1 MASTSLTATTAASAA
16 SFVSTLGVNTHI
28 DFDAYGYQNIA
39 TLESNIDYLGVKIL
53 RDSAQSPTDA
63 TTWLQVAQA
72 TGTKFDDYVGENS
85 PAGMLTDLG
94 YVTQLA
100 QEGILGSIEGGDE
113 EDDSYPASLGN
124 TLANTAL
131 FQQQVYALGQSL
143 GLPVINMSFGAG
155 WTAANDWEGDYGT
168 VGDLSAYT
176 NYGNAH
182 TYPNVGQLPD
192 AEIQVV
198 NGLAKMAAS
207 TRPVITTEIGWQTTQ
222 FSLQTIAKY
231 VLDAAMDGLKDGNAG
246 MYFYGMYDD
255 GSGDWGLFNSDGT
268 PRPAATA
275 LHDLTTLLADTGS
288 NAATF
293 TPGSL
298 TYGLSGT
305 QTGDSS
311 VLIEKSDGSFWL
323 SLWNETETAGSPH
336 TVTVNLAAPAATI
349 VEYDPLTGTSSIAN
363 WSNVSSVQVSV
374 PDHPILLEIIP
385 ATAGGSTGGTGSSG
399 AGTTTSGG
407 TSSTG
412 SSGTTTGS
420 SSVGGSTSTPT
431 TTTPTGPVVTVPA
444 SENVTAG
451 STTAING
458 VSIADAFAASNPGT
472 MTLNLSA
479 GSGLLTITDAS
490 GNKAPGSGT
499 DAITFN
505 GTFAQI
511 ATELADLTYTAAGSA
526 GTDSITVDVWD
537 QAGLEGIKT
546 IKVSVAAAPVSSPSP
561 SGPVITVPGTLAVAP
576 KSTTVVNGISVA
588 DAFAASSPGSMVLNV
603 DAGSG
608 TLTMP
613 KASGSGT
620 HAISFT
626 GTFAQIS
633 YELAHISYIAAT
645 IPGSDSISV
654 SVWDQAGLES
664 TQSLAVSVHAPTPT
678 MTAVTITSGNADPT
692 ITVDYAAISATSGNH
707 MFFIGGSNDVLTA
720 TGGTETVQAFQ
731 GSNTI
736 TTGKGNDTI
745 QIGGS
750 GNIVNAGS
758 GNNQIDD
765 SGSNNTIVL
774 PAGGQGMDDIY
785 GYVLQNGDTLDLRNL
800 LAGTKWNQ
808 NPDTASN
815 YLQVSTPDGSD
826 AVISVTPSGVAGGA
840 SYNVAT
846 LHGTGPVSLATV
858 LAHSLL

>member
-1 MASTSLTATTAASAA
+1 MASTPLTATAAASAE

-28 DFDAYGYQNIA
+28 DFDAYGYQNLS

-63 TTWLQVAQA
+63 TTWQQVAQA
-72 TGTKFDDYVGENS
+72 TGAKFDDYIGENS
-85 PAGMLTDLG
+85 PAGMVTDLG
-94 YVTQLA
+94 YVSQLA
-100 QEGILGSIEGGDE
+100 KEGILASIEGGDE

-131 FQQQVYALGQSL
+131 FQQQVYALGRSL

-155 WTAANDWEGDYGT
+155 WTAANGWKGDYGT
-168 VGDLSAYT
+168 VGDLSAYAT
-176 NYGNAH
+176 YGNAH

-207 TRPVITTEIGWQTTQ
+207 TSPVITTEIGWQTTQ

-231 VLDAAMDGLKDGNAG
+231 VLDAAVDGLKDGDAG

-255 GSGDWGLFNSDGT
+255 GSGNWGLFNSNGT

-293 TPGSL
+293 KPGSL

-323 SLWNETETAGSPH
+323 SLWNETEAAGSPH
-336 TVTVNLAAPAATI
+336 TVTVNLAAPATTI

-374 PDHPILLEIIP
+374 PDHPVLLEIIP
-385 ATAGGSTGGTGSSG
+385 GTTSGSTGGTGSSG
-399 AGTTTSGG
+399 GGTTTSGG
-407 TSSTG
+407 SG
-412 SSGTTTGS
+412 SGTTS
-420 SSVGGSTSTPT
+420 A
-431 TTTPTGPVVTVPA
+431 PTGPVVTVPT
-444 SENVTAG
+444 SEHVTAG
-451 STTAING
+451 TTTAISG
-458 VSIADAFAASNPGT
+458 VSIADAYAASNPGT
-472 MTLNLSA
+472 MTLNLSD

-499 DAITFN
+499 HAITFN

-511 ATELADLTYTAAGSA
+511 TTELAHLTYTAASSVGSD
-526 GTDSITVDVWD
+526 TITVNVWD
-537 QAGLEGIKT
+537 QAGLETTQT
-546 IKVSVAAAPVSSPSP
+546 IQVSVAAAPVSTPSP
-561 SGPVITVPGTLAVAP
+561 SGPVITVPGALTVAP
-576 KSTTVVNGISVA
+576 KSSTAVNGISVT
-588 DAFAASSPGSMVLNV
+588 DAFAASNPGSMILNI

-620 HAISFT
+620 HAVSFT

-633 YELAHISYIAAT
+633 YELAHLSYTAAAT
-645 IPGSDSISV
+645 AGSDSISV
-654 SVWDQAGLES
+654 NVWDQAGLES
-664 TQSLAVSVHAPTPT
+664 TQSLAVSVNAPASNPAPT
-678 MTAVTITSGNADPT
+678 MTAITIASGNADPS
-692 ITVDYAAISATSGNH
+692 ITVNYATISATLGNH
-707 MFFIGGSNDVLTA
+707 MIFLGGSNDVLTA

-731 GSNTI
+731 GSNAI

-750 GNIVNAGS
+750 GNIVNAGA

-774 PAGGQGMDDIY
+774 PPAGQGMDDIF
-785 GYVLQNGDTLDLRNL
+785 GYALLNGDSLDMRGL

-808 NPDTASN
+808 TTATISN

-826 AVISVTPSGVAGGA
+826 AVISVTPSGVAGSA

-846 LHGTGPVSLATV
+846 LHGSGVVNLASV
-858 LAHSLL
+858 LAHSML